1 MKNRTK
7 LFIACLIIGYSSLLT
22 LNSFGQSYKVQG
34 DKVVKIETTKDTT
47 KKADKV
53 FSVVD
58 GKTFYKGPKGGIY
71 YWKKSKKTGKN
82 YKVYVK

>member
-1 MKNRTK
+1 MKTT
-7 LFIACLIIGYSSLLT
+7 LMIIAFVIAGLT
-22 LNSFGQSYKVQG
+22 VNAQSYKVQG

-58 GKTFYKGPKGGIY
+58 GKTFYKGSKGGVY
-71 YWKKSKKTGKN
+71 YWKKSKKTGKD

>member
-7 LFIACLIIGYSSLLT
+7 LFIACLIIGYSSLFT
-22 LNSFGQSYKVQG
+22 LNSFGQSYKVEG
-34 DKVVKIETTKDTT
+34 NKVIKIEKTDTT

-58 GKTFYKGPKGGIY
+58 GKTFYKGSKGGVY
-71 YWKKSKKTGKN
+71 YWKKSKKTGKD
-82 YKVYVK
+82 YKCYVK